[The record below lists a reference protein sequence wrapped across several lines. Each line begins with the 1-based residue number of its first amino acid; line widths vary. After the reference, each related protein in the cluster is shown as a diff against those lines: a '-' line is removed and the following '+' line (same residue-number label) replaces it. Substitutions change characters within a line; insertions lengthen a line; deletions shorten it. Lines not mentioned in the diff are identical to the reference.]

1 MPKPWIEKLSGPVNG
16 VNLTFETPQNFVPGS
31 VKVFVNGIVLVADM
45 DDGWTELGTKKV
57 VMKIAPIPG
66 DVLQA
71 YYLTV

>member
-1 MPKPWIEKLSGPVNG
+1 MPKVFIEKLSGSTNG
-16 VNLTFETPQNFVPGS
+16 VNLVFETPKDFVPGS
-31 VKVFVNGIVLVADM
+31 VRVFVNGIVLVANM

-71 YYLTV
+71 YYLVA